1 MVVINGKALI
11 VSITICVLL
20 AVSGFYLMNY
30 YSRWSDLA
38 ADWQDPTT
46 ETTAPPPGLMPT
58 EPPGPA
64 ETSKDFFAAHRLERE
79 KQRSQRIDLLREV
92 INNPQTSDQVRQQA
106 QEEWLTLTILME
118 QEMIVEKL
126 VISKGF
132 ADVILIFN
140 GDVAHLIVK
149 TDELVPADAI
159 QLTELV
165 SSTLQLD
172 IEKVRVVERK

>member
-1 MVVINGKALI
+1 
-11 VSITICVLL
+11 
-20 AVSGFYLMNY
+20 
-30 YSRWSDLA
+30 
-38 ADWQDPTT
+38 
-46 ETTAPPPGLMPT
+46 
-58 EPPGPA
+58 
-64 ETSKDFFAAHRLERE
+64 
-79 KQRSQRIDLLREV
+79 
-92 INNPQTSDQVRQQA
+92 
-106 QEEWLTLTILME
+106 
-118 QEMIVEKL
+118 MIVEKL

-149 TDELVPADAI
+149 TDELAPADAI